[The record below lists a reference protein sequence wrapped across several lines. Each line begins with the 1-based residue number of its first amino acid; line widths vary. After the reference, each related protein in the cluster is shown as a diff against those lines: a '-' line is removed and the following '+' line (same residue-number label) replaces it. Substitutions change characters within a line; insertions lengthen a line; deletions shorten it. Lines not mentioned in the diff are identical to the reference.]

1 MTENTTQTDVKG
13 NAKAQA
19 AADKAY
25 RKASR
30 PWFKK
35 KRFLLPLIIL
45 VIFIIATASN
55 SGAKDTGATSAP
67 ATTAASAQAA
77 NPAAPA
83 APAAPAVWTKVAELA
98 GSSDMASQSF
108 QLSGKEARLVYSFTG
123 GTMLNGQSAAIG
135 AIYLMDDGKDKT
147 KDGGIP
153 LKMLSKDESSETAI
167 HKSAGKYYLDVA
179 AANFQAWTI
188 TVEEKQ

>member
-1 MTENTTQTDVKG
+1 MTENSTQTDVKG

-45 VIFIIATASN
+45 IVIVISTATN
-55 SGAKDTGATSAP
+55 SGKKDTAATSAP

-83 APAAPAVWTKVAELA
+83 AAAVWTKVAELA
-98 GSSDMASQSF
+98 GSADMASQSF

-135 AIYLMDDGKDKT
+135 AIYLMDDGKDKS

-153 LKMLSKDESSETAI
+153 LKMLSKDESSETAV
-167 HKSAGKYYLDVA
+167 HKSAGKYYLDVT
-179 AANFQAWTI
+179 AANFEAWTI

>member
-1 MTENTTQTDVKG
+1 MTENSTQTDVKG

-35 KRFLLPLIIL
+35 KRFLLPLII
-45 VIFIIATASN
+45 VIVVIITTAAN
-55 SGAKDTGATSAP
+55 SGKKDTAATSAP
-67 ATTAASAQAA
+67 ATTTAASAEAV

-83 APAAPAVWTKVAELA
+83 AAATWTKVAELS
-98 GSSDMASQSF
+98 GSADMASQSF

-123 GTMLNGQSAAIG
+123 GKMLNGQSAAIG
-135 AIYLMDDGKDKT
+135 AIYLMEDGKDKA
-147 KDGGIP
+147 KDGALP
-153 LKMLSKDESSETAI
+153 LKMLNKDESSETAI
-167 HKSAGKYYLDVA
+167 HKSAGKYYLDVTA
-179 AANFQAWTI
+179 GNFEAWTI
-188 TVEEKQ
+188 TIEEKQ